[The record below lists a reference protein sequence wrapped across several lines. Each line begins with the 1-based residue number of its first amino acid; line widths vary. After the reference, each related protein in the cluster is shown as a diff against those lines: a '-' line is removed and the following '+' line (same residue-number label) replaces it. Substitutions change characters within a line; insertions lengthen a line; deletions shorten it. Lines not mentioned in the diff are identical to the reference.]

1 MARDTAASPVTVPE
15 TWVVEPVGHGA
26 AAALREMWR
35 YRRLL
40 SFFAIQSI
48 QDLYKGTTLGIFWLF
63 ARPLFPILIGT
74 FVFGSL
80 LQISSDGLPYFLFFL
95 SGMSVWTL
103 FDRSLL
109 WVTRSLEQ
117 ERDLIKKLY
126 FPRLIVPISSV
137 APAMV
142 YFGIYVTLII
152 LAGFYFLAT
161 TGRWY
166 LPVGP
171 GWLIA
176 IGAAFLG
183 IAIAIA
189 VGLFT
194 TVWQTRHKDVRF
206 GLRYFTS
213 FWFYLTPVIYPMS
226 AVPPDRQWIIY
237 LNPMSSVVETFK
249 WGLLGVGQL
258 PVGPLLTSL
267 ALTIVTGT
275 AGVWYF
281 NKSEAASVDDM

>member
-1 MARDTAASPVTVPE
+1 MAPDAAASPLANPGH
-15 TWVVEPVGHGA
+15 WVIEPVGHGA
-26 AAALREMWR
+26 IANIKEMWR

-40 SFFAIQSI
+40 AFFALQAIAN
-48 QDLYKGTTLGIFWLF
+48 LYRGTTLGIFWLF

-95 SGMSVWTL
+95 SGMGVWTL

-126 FPRLIVPISSV
+126 FPRLIVPFSAVS
-137 APAMV
+137 PAMV
-142 YFGIYVTLII
+142 YFGIYMTLII
-152 LAGFYFLAT
+152 IAAIYYLVT

-166 LPVGP
+166 LPLGP
-171 GWLIA
+171 GWIIA

-194 TVWQTRHKDVRF
+194 TVWQTKHKDVRF

-226 AVPPDRQWIIY
+226 AVPPDRQWVIY

-249 WGLLGVGQL
+249 WGLLGVGQF
-258 PVGPLLTSL
+258 PVVPLLCSL
-267 ALTIVTGT
+267 AMTLVVGV

-281 NKSEAASVDDM
+281 NRSEAASVDDL